1 MGTPSRLNFNL
12 EPTFF
17 GFKPE
22 DRIRLHQTIFD
33 LIWWGD
39 GKWDWDTIYNMPIFL
54 RKYWVSQVNKI
65 LRDREAYNEKLRE
78 QQSTVQQRKSK

>member
-1 MGTPSRLNFNL
+1 M

-17 GFKPE
+17 GFKPA
-22 DRIRLHQTIFD
+22 DRVHLHQNMFD

-54 RKYWVSQVNKI
+54 RKYWVTRLNTI
-65 LRDREAYNEKLRE
+65 LKQREEQAEQLRE
-78 QQSTVQQRKSK
+78 QQEAAARRRKSK

>member
-1 MGTPSRLNFNL
+1 L

-17 GFKPE
+17 GFKPA
-22 DRIRLHQTIFD
+22 DRVHLHQNMFD

-54 RKYWVSQVNKI
+54 RKYWVTRLNTI
-65 LRDREAYNEKLRE
+65 LKQREEQAEQLRE
-78 QQSTVQQRKSK
+78 QQEAAARRRKSK